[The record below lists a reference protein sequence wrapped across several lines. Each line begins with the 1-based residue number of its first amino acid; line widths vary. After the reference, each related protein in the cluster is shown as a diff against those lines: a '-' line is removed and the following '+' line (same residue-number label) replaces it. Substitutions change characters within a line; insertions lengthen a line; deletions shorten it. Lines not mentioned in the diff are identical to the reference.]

1 MVDNNATVPPNL
13 LRANET
19 GATVMVSSRLAILVV
34 MVPVE
39 TVPSLSVK
47 VIPILLF
54 HTIGLDG
61 SQEPERPSNILPLS

>member
-1 MVDNNATVPPNL
+1 MVDNKATVPPNL
-13 LRANET
+13 LRAKET

-34 MVPVE
+34 MVPVV

-54 HTIGLDG
+54 HAIGLDG
-61 SQEPERPSNILPLS
+61 SQEPERPSNTFPLS